1 MTQPTPAFDALGA
14 QLQHMRDDLLAQLR
28 AQRGGSVGRAEAAA
42 EARTLATGDWAQDDA
57 QRDLT
62 FALEEREAAELS
74 AIDAALQR
82 IANGNY
88 GQCTDC
94 GVDIAPARL
103 QANPVALRC
112 IQCQDGWEHRHGEAP
127 PPKM

>member
-82 IANGNY
+82 NWVG
-88 GQCTDC
+88 
-94 GVDIAPARL
+94 L
-103 QANPVALRC
+103 
-112 IQCQDGWEHRHGEAP
+112 
-127 PPKM
+127 

>member
-1 MTQPTPAFDALGA
+1 MTTTTSFDALGA
-14 QLQHMRDDLLAQLR
+14 QLQQMREGLLAQLR
-28 AQRGGSVGRAEAAA
+28 AQRGGAVGRAEAAA

-62 FALEEREAAELS
+62 FALEEREAAELN

-82 IANGNY
+82 IASGEY
-88 GQCTDC
+88 GQCSDC
-94 GVDIAPARL
+94 GVGIAPARL

-112 IQCQDGWEHRHGEAP
+112 IQCQGVWERSHGEAL

>member
-1 MTQPTPAFDALGA
+1 MTTTSFNALGA

-28 AQRGGSVGRAEAAA
+28 AQRGGTVSRAEAAA
-42 EARTLATGDWAQDDA
+42 QARTLATGDSAQDDA
-57 QRDLT
+57 ERDLN
-62 FALEEREAAELS
+62 FALEEREAAELN

-82 IANGNY
+82 IASGEY
-88 GQCTDC
+88 GQCSDC

-112 IQCQDGWEHRHGEAP
+112 IQCQGVWERNHGETT

>member
-1 MTQPTPAFDALGA
+1 MTTTTSFDALGA
-14 QLQHMRDDLLAQLR
+14 QLQHMRAGLLAQLR
-28 AQRGGSVGRAEAAA
+28 EQRGGTVGRAEAAA
-42 EARTLATGDWAQDDA
+42 EARTVATGDWAQDDA
-57 QRDLT
+57 QRDLS
-62 FALEEREAAELS
+62 FALEEREAAELN

-82 IANGNY
+82 IANGEY
-88 GQCTDC
+88 GQCSDC

-112 IQCQDGWEHRHGEAP
+112 IQCQGVWERSHGDAP

>member
-1 MTQPTPAFDALGA
+1 MTTTTSFDALGA
-14 QLQHMRDDLLAQLR
+14 QLQQMREGLLAQLR
-28 AQRGGSVGRAEAAA
+28 AQRGGAVGRAEAAA

-62 FALEEREAAELS
+62 FALEEREAAELN

-82 IANGNY
+82 IASGEY
-88 GQCTDC
+88 GQCSDC
-94 GVDIAPARL
+94 GVDITPARL

-112 IQCQDGWEHRHGEAP
+112 IQCQGVWERNHGEAP